1 MLFSELHYGG
11 ICHVGIWIVIPT
23 RKQTSTHAF
32 SGNGKHAGVLKDSV
46 DRAAVSSVVPNLSRS
61 LQKNVQRLFD
71 VNPLMINHNV
81 KTGLKNETIPPELGN
96 DLLCNAAQ
104 AHKLRP
110 GNAVMVCDFGT
121 ALTFTTVSGEGS
133 VLGAAIAPGLLTA
146 VRALFHG
153 TAQLPQVELQI
164 PKTVVGRNSEES
176 IRSGIMVI
184 GDAFAQDTPDGLTLS
199 IVDIDHFKNVNDT
212 FGHYDG
218 DLVLKEI
225 AARLIQCD
233 NGTNVVCRWG
243 GEEFA
248 ILTKNWRK
256 AAELGEALCEA
267 VRSKEVSIGEKR
279 IMLGV
284 TQIEAGV
291 STTVSYRLA
300 KEEGKP
306 VILDDSENKVD
317 FTDDGVRK

>member
-1 MLFSELHYGG
+1 MFFAVDIGNTNIVLAVHDGEKWVQTFRVYSDQAKTGDEYFVILDSLF
-11 ICHVGIWIVIPT
+11 T
-23 RKQTSTHAF
+23 
-32 SGNGKHAGVLKDSV
+32 HAGVLKDSV

-176 IRSGIMVI
+176 IRSGIMY
-184 GDAFAQDTPDGLTLS
+184 GYSGLVQHMIERTES
-199 IVDIDHFKNVNDT
+199 
-212 FGHYDG
+212 
-218 DLVLKEI
+218 E
-225 AARLIQCD
+225 
-233 NGTNVVCRWG
+233 
-243 GEEFA
+243 
-248 ILTKNWRK
+248 
-256 AAELGEALCEA
+256 
-267 VRSKEVSIGEKR
+267 IGEKLYVIATGGLSRTIAPIIPR
-279 IMLGV
+279 IDEV
-284 TQIEAGV
+284 CPNQT
-291 STTVSYRLA
+291 
-300 KEEGKP
+300 
-306 VILDDSENKVD
+306 LDGIKLISDLNS
-317 FTDDGVRK
+317 